1 MATELTKR
9 TMTLNLTDA
18 EMRVLESLSTQK
30 DLSKTAVIRQALRL
44 YQLLDTRLSKGEKL
58 TLVGFGTFQV
68 RERKSRTGRNPR
80 TGAKLNIPAKK
91 SPVFSAGKSLKE
103 AVAGK
108 KAKVASRR

>member
-1 MATELTKR
+1 MNKEQLVESIAKRSKLTKKNVQAC
-9 TMTLNLTDA
+9 LDGFIGS
-18 EMRVLESLSTQK
+18 VTQ
-30 DLSKTAVIRQALRL
+30 A
-44 YQLLDTRLSKGEKL
+44 LSKGEKL

-80 TGAKLNIPAKK
+80 TGAKLHIPAKK

-108 KAKVASRR
+108 KSKVAGRR